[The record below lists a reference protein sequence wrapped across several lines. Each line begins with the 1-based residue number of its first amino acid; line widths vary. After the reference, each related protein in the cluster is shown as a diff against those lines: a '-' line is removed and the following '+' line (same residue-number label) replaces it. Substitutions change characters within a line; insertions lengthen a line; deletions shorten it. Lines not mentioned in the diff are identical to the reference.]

1 MGVKVRNLT
10 CDFIQAFMLIMGK
23 DNFKNKSIEEL
34 TKPTELQEIADI
46 LAKAL
51 LRIKSRE
58 SYQNDR
64 QFESQSGI
72 NTKNDKTF

>member
-1 MGVKVRNLT
+1 
-10 CDFIQAFMLIMGK
+10 MLIMGK

-34 TKPTELQEIADI
+34 TKPTDLQEIADI

-58 SYQNDR
+58 SCQNDR
-64 QFESQSGI
+64 QFESPSRI
-72 NTKNDKTF
+72 NTQTTSTY